1 LALPLRE
8 RGLAVAEK
16 ALGTGHKDVRTYM
29 GELARL
35 LEETGDLAR
44 AEALYLRLLELRVA
58 ALGAKSTGA
67 ARTRERL
74 VALYERQGRLE
85 DAARYRDPPASDPA

>member
-1 LALPLRE
+1 
-8 RGLAVAEK
+8 
-16 ALGTGHKDVRTYM
+16 LGTGHKDVRTYM

-67 ARTRERL
+67 ARTRKRL